1 MPSLPAICN
10 NTECGEIFQSGFA
23 IGGGGGATMVDC
35 LSGPC
40 PSCGSMGRIP
50 NGEYSSISNRISAK
64 LLNISDVQILKRI
77 KKTVEEAIR
86 YGATEKITKE
96 LEKHEPTWSEIW
108 SLIPENKS
116 DAFAILQLIL
126 SFITTGIAIY
136 SISSK
141 QPESNTIINQS
152 FHNYYQ
158 NSKPS
163 PLTNHNENKTF
174 QIKSLTKAIKQ
185 HLT

>member
-1 MPSLPAICN
+1 MPALPAICN
-10 NTECGEIFQSGFA
+10 NTECGAIFQSGIA
-23 IGGGGGATMVDC
+23 IEGGGGATMVDC

-86 YGATEKITKE
+86 YGSTDEITEK

-108 SLIPENKS
+108 NLIPEKKS
-116 DAFAILQLIL
+116 DAFGIIQLIL
-126 SFITTGIAIY
+126 SFI
-136 SISSK
+136 
-141 QPESNTIINQS
+141 
-152 FHNYYQ
+152 
-158 NSKPS
+158 
-163 PLTNHNENKTF
+163 
-174 QIKSLTKAIKQ
+174 
-185 HLT
+185 

>member
-1 MPSLPAICN
+1 MPSIPAICN
-10 NTECGEIFQSGFA
+10 NIECGAIFQSGFA
-23 IGGGGGATMVDC
+23 IEGGGTASMADC

-77 KKTVEEAIR
+77 KKTVEEVIR
-86 YGATEKITKE
+86 YGSTDEITEK

-116 DAFAILQLIL
+116 DAFGILQLIL

-136 SISSK
+136 SLSSK
-141 QPESNTIINQS
+141 QPESSTIINQS
-152 FHNYYQ
+152 FHHYYQ
-158 NSKPS
+158 TA
-163 PLTNHNENKTF
+163 PLLKNHNENKTF
-174 QIKSLTKAIKQ
+174 QMKPLAISIKQ
-185 HLT
+185 NLT